1 MYTCFFLNSHL
12 INTFSRKNPSWIL
25 LYFCWQISIHR
36 FINEMIIQINE
47 SELKSNW
54 NSNILFVNLVGKSH
68 KNLWKCN
75 SFYFHKY
82 RLFIWRN
89 LQLLFIKS
97 SLFGENLSKIFLQSQ
112 PYRSETLSQRNTC
125 FGKSDI
131 WRLITFALVTYEV
144 QGACTVWKFGNFSAN
159 KILREFN
166 FWSIKICDLTVSVLL
181 NM

>member
-112 PYRSETLSQRNTC
+112 PYKSETWN
-125 FGKSDI
+125 FKSAKYMLWKKWYMKIDYFCI
-131 WRLITFALVTYEV
+131 SNLWSTGCA
-144 QGACTVWKFGNFSAN
+144 VWEFDNFCAN
-159 KILREFN
+159 QILREFN
-166 FWSIKICDLTVSVLL
+166 FCESEVSKSAIWQF
-181 NM
+181 

>member
-1 MYTCFFLNSHL
+1 MNV
-12 INTFSRKNPSWIL
+12 INTFSRKSLSWIFTLFL
-25 LYFCWQISIHR
+25 LADIYR
-36 FINEMIIQINE
+36 FINEMIIQKINE

-131 WRLITFALVTYEV
+131 WRLITFALVTYEA
-144 QGACTVWKFGNFSAN
+144 QGCTVWKFGNFSAN
-159 KILREFN
+159 QILREFN
-166 FWSIKICDLTVSVLL
+166 LCESEESKSAI
-181 NM
+181 